1 MDYLVKAAP
10 ARRGIRLAPTF
21 VILSLLAIGAP
32 MTQVARA
39 LPPGETEVTINMRDA
54 DIRALIQ
61 WIAEQ
66 TRRQIVIDPRVQGKV
81 TIFAEQP
88 VTVSQAYQIF
98 LATLQTQGFT
108 AAETDGVLK
117 IFPQPLAKNGPR
129 ELITEPAE
137 LVANGQV
144 MHVVSLQNVLAPATA
159 ELIRPLLSSTG
170 YTAPLGASNSL
181 LIADDTSTV
190 SQLVEL
196 AQRLDSDG
204 SLDVDVIRLT
214 HANARD
220 IAQVLAPLAKSDAT
234 SGTAAPLGISAEER
248 SNTVLLAGDPA
259 SRRRARQL
267 VQQLDQPISSAAFT
281 RVVFLNYL
289 TADELLPVLR
299 STTATAQK
307 DAKEVSI
314 SESGVSIEASK
325 SANALVLTG
334 PSELLDRM
342 QETIAKLDTRRRQ
355 VLVQALIVEVNQDA
369 ADSLGVQWNTNFN
382 ADGSQAATN
391 FGLAPGA
398 AAIAAAGGNPLAL
411 LGSGLT
417 LGYLRNGSLRAVL
430 NALAST
436 SNANLLSTPSVMT
449 LDNQEAEIIVGSNIP
464 IISGQSTGDASGTLN
479 PFTTI
484 ERKDIGVT
492 LKLTPQISDGSAI
505 TLEVLQE
512 VENIAADATLANGTD
527 IVTNKRS
534 INTKVVVEDTDV
546 LVLGGLISDEDQK
559 TVEKVP
565 VLGDIPLVGALF
577 RSITTKK
584 IKRQLMVF
592 IHPSIVDSAEKA
604 EALSRAHYRQMQEAG
619 HKLPAPAFGDTST
632 RELPEFETLRPA
644 PQTAPN

>member
-1 MDYLVKAAP
+1 MDQFVKAAT
-10 ARRGIRLAPTF
+10 AHRGNRLTTTLAL
-21 VILSLLAIGAP
+21 LSAMAIGVPTTIRHAAAQTTVDP
-32 MTQVARA
+32 
-39 LPPGETEVTINMRDA
+39 EVTMNMRDA

-66 TRRQIVIDPRVQGKV
+66 TRKQIVIDPRVQGKV

-88 VTVSQAYQIF
+88 VTIAQAYQIF
-98 LATLQTQGFT
+98 LATLQTQGF
-108 AAETDGVLK
+108 AAADTDGVLK

-129 ELITEPAE
+129 EFIDTPAE
-137 LVANGQV
+137 LVASGQV
-144 MHVVSLQNVLAPATA
+144 MHVINLRNVLAPATA
-159 ELIRPLLSSTG
+159 DLIRPLLSGTG

-190 SQLVEL
+190 SQLVDL

-214 HANARD
+214 HASARD
-220 IAQVLAPLAKSDAT
+220 IAQVLAPLARSDSPA
-234 SGTAAPLGISAEER
+234 SAAAPLSISADER

-259 SRRRARQL
+259 SRHRARQL
-267 VQQLDQPISSAAFT
+267 VRQLDQPIAGTGFT
-281 RVVFLNYL
+281 RVVFLNYMA
-289 TADELLPVLR
+289 ADELLPVLR
-299 STTATAQK
+299 STAATEQEDSRDVA
-307 DAKEVSI
+307 VSAG
-314 SESGVSIEASK
+314 GVSIEASK
-325 SANALVLTG
+325 STNALVLTG
-334 PSELLDRM
+334 PADLLDRM
-342 QETIAKLDTRRRQ
+342 QETIARLDTRRRQ

-369 ADSLGVQWNTNFN
+369 ANSLGVQWNTNFN
-382 ADGSQAATN
+382 ADGTQAATN
-391 FGLAPGA
+391 FGLAPSA
-398 AAIAAAGGNPLAL
+398 AAIAVAGGNPLGL

-417 LGYLRNGSLRAVL
+417 LGYLKNGSLRAIL

-436 SNANLLSTPSVMT
+436 SDANLLSTPSVLT

-464 IISGQSTGDASGTLN
+464 IISGQSTSDASGTLN

-484 ERKDIGVT
+484 ERKDIGVK
-492 LKLTPQISDGSAI
+492 LKLTPQISDDGAV
-505 TLEVLQE
+505 TLDVLQE
-512 VENIAADATLANGTD
+512 VENVATDATLASGTD

-534 INTKVVVEDTDV
+534 INTKVVVEDSDV

-565 VLGDIPLVGALF
+565 VLGDMPLVGALF
-577 RSITTKK
+577 RSTTTKK

-604 EALSRAHYRQMQEAG
+604 EALSRSSYEQLQDADG
-619 HKLPAPAFGDTST
+619 KLPTSNFGETSS

-644 PQTAPN
+644 KP